1 MKTFCQLNIRW
12 LPRLMRLGTL
22 YENISK
28 GVCQKKKYFER
39 ELIWCWARGGHCM
52 FHSVSK
58 RHFIS
63 LISFAALMIPLN
75 CPVQAFHN
83 RCLLWGDKTYDSELV
98 SEFSLVI
105 SCTYLLPKQCF
116 AQIRCL
122 IHAELQKKK

>member
-1 MKTFCQLNIRW
+1 
-12 LPRLMRLGTL
+12 
-22 YENISK
+22 
-28 GVCQKKKYFER
+28 
-39 ELIWCWARGGHCM
+39 M
-52 FHSVSK
+52 FHSK

-98 SEFSLVI
+98 SELSLVI

-122 IHAELQKKK
+122 IHVELKKKKVVGKLTEEQIMCSAFNLNRR